1 MRLLHVDSSIRHEG
15 SISREL
21 AAIFEQSWLEAH
33 PEGTVTHRDLAAEP
47 LPHLTVAEFEAAM
60 TPADQ
65 RTAEHGEAL
74 RLQRRL
80 LGEVLDADAYLISTP
95 IYNWN
100 VPSSLKAWVDRL
112 MTDRSLSEKLA
123 GRPGVIVMAKGG
135 AYGPGTPKEGWDYA
149 EPWLR
154 RVFGE
159 QIGLDLKVV
168 TAELT
173 LADVNPALSHLKDMA
188 RESLASARTAAARH
202 GGELGRRL
210 AAV

>member
-1 MRLLHVDSSIRHEG
+1 MRLLHVDTSIRHEG
-15 SISREL
+15 SVSREL

-33 PEGTVTHRDLAAEP
+33 PEGTVSHRDLATDP
-47 LPHLTVAEFEAAM
+47 LPHLTAAEFEAAM
-60 TPADQ
+60 TPDDR
-65 RTAEHGEAL
+65 RTTEQSETL

-80 LGEVLDADAYLISTP
+80 LAEVLEADAYLISTP

-112 MTDRSLSEKLA
+112 MTDRSLPERLA

-159 QIGLDLKVV
+159 QLRLELEVV

-188 RESLASARTAAARH
+188 RESLASARAAAARQ